1 MRTYVLSFLPIGL
14 LALAGCNRVPSADA
28 SSTTTTPT
36 TSTTTAQTAPV
47 PPLVT
52 LPAGTKFRV
61 RLLQALDT
69 RRNRAGDQFT
79 ASLDEPLVNGNEVVV
94 PKGTT
99 FTGHIVQA
107 KPSGRFK
114 GRAEMELTL
123 DTFALNGQVYQIRSS
138 DSARAS
144 KGHGR
149 HDAVWIG
156 GGAGGGALVGAAAAG
171 GPGALIGA
179 GAGAA
184 AGTIGSV
191 ITGKKQI
198 HLPAEMELRFAL
210 QTDVTLSS

>member
-1 MRTYVLSFLPIGL
+1 MRKYVLTFLPVSL
-14 LALAGCNRVPSADA
+14 LALAGCNRAPSADA
-28 SSTTTTPT
+28 SSGSNDPAA
-36 TSTTTAQTAPV
+36 SATTAQTAP
-47 PPLVT
+47 PVT
-52 LPAGTKFRV
+52 LPAGTRFRV
-61 RLLQALDT
+61 RLLQPLDT
-69 RRNRAGDQFT
+69 RRNHAGDQFSAT
-79 ASLDEPLVNGNEVVV
+79 LDEPLVDGNQVVV

-99 FTGHIVQA
+99 FTGHIVRA

-114 GRAEMELTL
+114 GRAVMELTL
-123 DTFALNGQVYQIRSS
+123 DTFALNGQVYEIRSS

-149 HDAVWIG
+149 HDGAWIG

-191 ITGKKQI
+191 ITGKREI
-198 HLPAEMELRFAL
+198 RLPAETELHFAL

>member
-1 MRTYVLSFLPIGL
+1 MRKYVLAFFPVGL
-14 LALAGCNRVPSADA
+14 ILLAGCNKVDSAAAQDSDTA
-28 SSTTTTPT
+28 NPVAA
-36 TSTTTAQTAPV
+36 AQTAP
-47 PPLVT
+47 PVT
-52 LPAGTKFRV
+52 LPAGTRFRV

-69 RRNRAGDQFT
+69 RRNHAGDQFT
-79 ASLDEPLVNGNEVVV
+79 ASLDEPLVDGNQVVV

-114 GRAEMELTL
+114 GRAVMELTL
-123 DTFALNGQVYQIRSS
+123 DTFALNGQVYEIRSS
-138 DSARAS
+138 DSPHAS
-144 KGHGR
+144 KGHKR
-149 HDAVWIG
+149 HDAAWIG
-156 GGAGGGALVGAAAAG
+156 GGTGGGALVGAAAAG

-191 ITGKKQI
+191 ITGKRQI

-210 QTDVTLSS
+210 QTDVILTS

>member
-1 MRTYVLSFLPIGL
+1 MRKYVLTFLPISL
-14 LALAGCNRVPSADA
+14 IALAGCNRVPSADA
-28 SSTTTTPT
+28 ASTSNDPAA
-36 TSTTTAQTAPV
+36 STTTAPAP
-47 PPLVT
+47 PPVT
-52 LPAGTKFRV
+52 LPAGTRFRV
-61 RLLQALDT
+61 RLLQPLDT

-79 ASLDEPLVNGNEVVV
+79 AALDEPLVDGNQVVV

-99 FTGHIVQA
+99 FTGHVVRA

-114 GRAEMELTL
+114 GRAVMELTL
-123 DTFALNGQVYQIRSS
+123 DTFALNGQVYEIRST

-149 HDAVWIG
+149 HDAAWIG
-156 GGAGGGALVGAAAAG
+156 GGASGGALVGAAAAG

-191 ITGKKQI
+191 ITGKRQV
-198 HLPAEMELRFAL
+198 HLPAEMELRFAF
-210 QTDVTLSS
+210 QTDVTLTS